1 MSIKSDIA
9 TLSVVA
15 EALGFAISFQAD
27 AHHGFNE
34 DHQPLVWTVY
44 IVRGECFT
52 GTHIDVVKAWN
63 EAYLASNHPFA
74 KGDVETLVA

>member
-15 EALGFAISFQAD
+15 KALGFAINFKAEAYS
-27 AHHGFNE
+27 GFHE

-44 IVRGECFT
+44 IVRGKCFT
-52 GTHIDVVKAWN
+52 GTHIDVVRAWN
-63 EAYLASNHPFA
+63 EAFLKSGHQLAA
-74 KGDVETLVA
+74 VA